1 MLDFK
6 TNVSC
11 VLESVFAGF
20 KDENIEIATENIAK
34 LYVNKLKT
42 IKAEIEKLNNTD
54 YGSMFSY
61 EAHKGAGDMQDDIIG
76 IIENQILEL
85 KGEDR

>member
-1 MLDFK
+1 MLHFSEK
-6 TNVSC
+6 
-11 VLESVFAGF
+11 LELSRNA
-20 KDENIEIATENIAK
+20 KIQELEN
-34 LYVNKLKT
+34 

-76 IIENQILEL
+76 IIERHISILE
-85 KGEDR
+85 GENK

>member
-1 MLDFK
+1 MLHFSEK
-6 TNVSC
+6 
-11 VLESVFAGF
+11 LELSRNA
-20 KDENIEIATENIAK
+20 KIQELEN
-34 LYVNKLKT
+34 

-76 IIENQILEL
+76 IIERHISNLE
-85 KGEDR
+85 GENK